1 MKFLITA
8 QRFHTNLYYR
18 AKALQDAGHD
28 VKVIVLYKGKSEFY
42 ENIDLQQIE
51 LSFFSKLL
59 LKIISFF
66 KKNNLKSGFEL
77 RIQSP
82 GKELRKIIKSYNPD
96 VIILK
101 AYQNMLALK
110 TLLIVKKSK
119 VKVLML
125 TQTPHTHIKGSRY
138 LFKLNIK
145 LFKFLKVFA
154 YITPVKSNYDAFKN
168 FGIENVYYL
177 PFVYPTEN
185 INITKDYNLLLKI
198 ISAGKYVRRKDQKL
212 LINACKELIKDKKVS
227 IDFYGEIADKQY
239 FEELKSLIKYLNLK
253 ADIRLNEYIDYR
265 ELQNKYKEYDIF
277 VLPSYSE
284 PAAFSIVEAAANGL
298 PVICSDQNGTKSYI
312 KEGENGYIFEA
323 RNLNDLTDKIKLMI
337 SDKEKLKEMSKNSL
351 LSAQK
356 NHSIESFGKAILK
369 IIKNNEI
376 IKFS

>member
-28 VKVIVLYKGKSEFY
+28 IKVIVLYKGKSEFY
-42 ENIDLQQIE
+42 ENIDIQQIK
-51 LSFFSKLL
+51 LSFFSKFI
-59 LKIISFF
+59 LKIIALF
-66 KKNNLKSGFEL
+66 KKSNLKSGFEL

-82 GKELRKIIKSYNPD
+82 GKELQKIIKSYNPD

-110 TLLIVKKSK
+110 TLLIAKKCK

-138 LFKLNIK
+138 LFKLNIN

-154 YITPVKSNYDAFKN
+154 YTTPIKSNYDVFKN

-185 INITKDYNLLLKI
+185 IDISKEINVPLKI
-198 ISAGKYVRRKDQKL
+198 ISVGKYVKRKDQKL
-212 LINACKELIKDKKVS
+212 LINACKELGKQKKVS

-239 FEELKSLIKYLNLK
+239 FEELKSLIKYLNLET
-253 ADIRLNEYIDYR
+253 DIRLNENIDYR
-265 ELQNKYKEYDIF
+265 ELQNKYKDYDLF

-284 PAAFSIVEAAANGL
+284 PAAYSIVEAMASGL
-298 PVICSDQNGTKSYI
+298 PVICSDECGTKSYI
-312 KEGENGYIFEA
+312 EEENGYIFKA
-323 RNLNDLTDKIKLMI
+323 RNSGDLTDKIKLVI
-337 SDKEKLKEMSKNSL
+337 SDKEKFKEMSKNSL
-351 LSAQK
+351 LLSQK
-356 NHSIESFGKAILK
+356 NHSLESFSTK
-369 IIKNNEI
+369 IFEI
-376 IKFS
+376 ISI

>member
-110 TLLIVKKSK
+110 TLLIAKKCK

-168 FGIENVYYL
+168 FGIENIYYL
-177 PFVYPTEN
+177 PFVYPAES
-185 INITKDYNLLLKI
+185 INITKDNNLPFKI

-227 IDFYGEIADKQY
+227 IDFYGEIADTKY
-239 FEELKSLIKYLNLK
+239 FEELKSLIKYLNLE
-253 ADIRLNEYIDYR
+253 ADIRLNENIDYR

-298 PVICSDQNGTKSYI
+298 PVICSDQNGTKCYI
-312 KEGENGYIFEA
+312 KDGKNGFIFEA
-323 RNLNDLTDKIKLMI
+323 KNADNL
-337 SDKEKLKEMSKNSL
+337 KEKITLFLKPDKLQEMSKNSL

-356 NHSIESFGKAILK
+356 NHSLESFGKAILK
-369 IIKNNEI
+369 IIKNQ
-376 IKFS
+376 